1 MVLTPKTWKEAGNE
15 CRKTEKGDLVSIH
28 DMYLQAFIFSQSAAV
43 AGSDWWIGL
52 HRPARMPGKGV
63 RWSDNTPS
71 TFQFWKSGQKP
82 DMGTNDSICVSEVN
96 DGKFDGLWKTNN
108 CSAKLPFVCQVYI
121 IISVIIRGTLFIF
134 RRYLIFSKVQ
144 RSCKKYAT
152 RLGGREMAKNLT
164 INMTGKENVSK
175 SDVTLPEIYFFFFSK
190 IKFYFFCPIK
200 FATRHFLHKI
210 YDRIKT

>member
-108 CSAKLPFVCQVYI
+108 CSAKLPFVCQVHI
-121 IISVIIRGTLFIF
+121 IVVIIIRGYYYYHSWNI
-134 RRYLIFSKVQ
+134 IHFSQVLNFFKSLEVMQKVCNSLRGEGDGQ
-144 RSCKKYAT
+144 KPDYK
-152 RLGGREMAKNLT
+152 
-164 INMTGKENVSK
+164 
-175 SDVTLPEIYFFFFSK
+175 
-190 IKFYFFCPIK
+190 
-200 FATRHFLHKI
+200 
-210 YDRIKT
+210 YDREGKCVKK